1 MDLSREVGPVSC
13 KIADLGNACWTYKHF
28 TEDIQTRQYRC
39 LEVLIG
45 APYSTAADIWSCA
58 CMVSPDFQLMPVT
71 PLPVMH
77 FSSAKAMLLNECC
90 IELAKT
96 VHDY

>member
-1 MDLSREVGPVSC
+1 MNACFTEELPQVDLSKEVGPISC

-45 APYSTAADIWSCA
+45 AAYGTAADLWSTA
-58 CMVSPDFQLMPVT
+58 CMVNVYTLCPRHVDVISH
-71 PLPVMH
+71 PL
-77 FSSAKAMLLNECC
+77 L
-90 IELAKT
+90 
-96 VHDY
+96 YW